1 MKKIISGSSATPLFA
16 CSCFI
21 LLFTL
26 VPLALTIA
34 VAVFDAHFFT
44 LLLIGYLSAILLVI
58 DLIYYFLLRPEKE
71 ERLLLSLALL
81 ACILINFPYVS
92 YPWFGLE
99 IDLIFSFCL
108 LSVLLIA
115 THAAFFAVLLKNM
128 YRKLSSADAP
138 H

>member
-1 MKKIISGSSATPLFA
+1 MKKKIPGSSATPLLA

-21 LLFTL
+21 LGFTL

-34 VAVFDAHFFT
+34 VAAFGAHFFT

-58 DLIYYFLLRPEKE
+58 DLLYYFLLRPEKE
-71 ERLLLSLALL
+71 EGLLLFIALFT
-81 ACILINFPYVS
+81 CILINFPYVS
-92 YPWFGLE
+92 YAWFGLE

-115 THAAFFAVLLKNM
+115 THAAFFAVLLKNR
-128 YRKLSSADAP
+128 YRKLSSADVP
-138 H
+138 D